1 MSPAKMFSLFAALF
15 LLWLGS
21 MSVFVVNERELAIK
35 FRLGEFVRADYKPG
49 LYFKVPFIN
58 NVRKFDSRILTLDA
72 PPVPFLTFEKKN
84 LIVDSF
90 IKWRIDDVGTYYR
103 TMRGQE
109 SRASERLSKVV
120 QEGLRNEFAKRT
132 IQEAISGERSEIMD
146 VMTSK
151 ITEQAKQFGIKV
163 VDVRIKRIEL
173 PAEVSES
180 VFQRMRAERHRVATD
195 LRSRGSETAE
205 RIRADADRQQTVL
218 IAEATRDAERIRGE
232 GDGKAADIFAKAF
245 GKNQDFYQLY
255 RSLDSYKKVFTEKDD
270 LLVLDADADFFK
282 FFKDASG
289 KR

>member
-1 MSPAKMFSLFAALF
+1 MSPIKMISLFAVALV
-15 LLWLGS
+15 LWLGS
-21 MSVFVVNERELAIK
+21 MSVFVVNEKELAIK
-35 FRLGEFVRADYKPG
+35 FRLGEFVRADYTPG
-49 LYFKVPFIN
+49 IYFKVPFIN

-72 PPVPFLTFEKKN
+72 PPVPYLTLEKKN

-90 IKWRIDDVGTYYR
+90 IKWRIANAEVYYR

-151 ITEQAKQFGIKV
+151 IAEQAKEFGLEV

-180 VFQRMRAERHRVATD
+180 VFQRMRAERERVAMD
-195 LRSRGSETAE
+195 LRSRGSEAAE
-205 RIRADADRQQTVL
+205 RIRADADRQHTVL
-218 IAEATRDAERIRGE
+218 IAEATRDSEQIRGD
-232 GDGKAADIFAKAF
+232 GDGKAAEIFANAF
-245 GKNQDFYQLY
+245 GKNEQFYELY
-255 RSLDSYKKVFTEKDD
+255 RSLESYKKVFTQKDD
-270 LLVLDADADFFK
+270 LLVLDSDAEYFQYFK
-282 FFKDASG
+282 NASG